1 MTGVLRGR
9 GASRHLRNFGRLD
22 KIQEVNIKWPSHSV
36 ARDKKPVR
44 IAESILNAMLLLLTT
59 STNMC

>member
-1 MTGVLRGR
+1 MTCVLRGR
-9 GASRHLRNFGRLD
+9 GASGHLRNFGRLD

-44 IAESILNAMLLLLTT
+44 IAE
-59 STNMC
+59 